1 MKLLS
6 SNCTE
11 PIGNAIF
18 LRRFIVCEDLKRHG
32 RELHLAIGSS
42 N

>member
-18 LRRFIVCEDLKRHG
+18 LRRFMGCEELKEHG
-32 RELHLAIGSS
+32 RELLGVRV